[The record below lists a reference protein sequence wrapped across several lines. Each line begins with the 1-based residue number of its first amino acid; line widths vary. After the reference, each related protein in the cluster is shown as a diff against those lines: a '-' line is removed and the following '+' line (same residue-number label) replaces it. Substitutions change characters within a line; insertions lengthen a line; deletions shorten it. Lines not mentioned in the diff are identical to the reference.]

1 MCYRL
6 YFGNLCETIVHSC
19 RTIYLFVAMLPR
31 HYIVRKGIATANCDA
46 LGPGFVSMS
55 EHWANKQCMK
65 IRRVG
70 LLATEGVYLYLLHLC
85 TNNNTDVSLIVLVKI
100 MAVM

>member
-1 MCYRL
+1 
-6 YFGNLCETIVHSC
+6 
-19 RTIYLFVAMLPR
+19 
-31 HYIVRKGIATANCDA
+31 
-46 LGPGFVSMS
+46 MS

-85 TNNNTDVSLIVLVKI
+85 THNNTDVSLIVLMSPSEDNGCDVGLHSLHKNKNANNTSEVI
-100 MAVM
+100 ISFILILG